1 MINSYVFVFDLDD
14 TLYKEI
20 DFLKSGYRSIAS
32 LVDKNHSWLLYQRML
47 NLYYEGENVFDIIS
61 KSYKNFPVDSLLNI
75 YRNHFPDIQLEKDVL
90 ETLQFL
96 KKKGKTGLVTDGRS
110 STQRNK
116 LQALGIEDYFDKIVI
131 SEETGYAKPDIRL
144 FQQFHE
150 FKSDIYYYIAN
161 DTSKDFITPNQ
172 LGWTTVC
179 LLDSKKNN
187 IIEQNFTLKKEYLP
201 LKKIK
206 KISEIK
212 KII

>member
-96 KKKGKTGLVTDGRS
+96 KKKA
-110 STQRNK
+110 K
-116 LQALGIEDYFDKIVI
+116 LG
-131 SEETGYAKPDIRL
+131 
-144 FQQFHE
+144 
-150 FKSDIYYYIAN
+150 
-161 DTSKDFITPNQ
+161 
-172 LGWTTVC
+172 
-179 LLDSKKNN
+179 
-187 IIEQNFTLKKEYLP
+187 
-201 LKKIK
+201 
-206 KISEIK
+206 
-212 KII
+212 